1 MAITL
6 GELLIQEGLAT
17 PAQIDSAL
25 KAQVIFGGR
34 LGTNLVELGVIDLD
48 ALTRVLSKHFGVPAA
63 LQKHFDQIQPQAVA
77 LLPKKVAEKHMA
89 VPLGITQKS
98 PKTLAVAFADP
109 RRMESVDETA
119 FVAGCRIYP
128 VVAPELRIYY
138 YLEKLYGTERKTR
151 FLRIIESGNGAAQQ
165 PPGQPATERRRYLD
179 PNDTGS
185 TASSP
190 PPRPPPQQLT
200 SEPRS
205 APYTAT
211 GAGSHAASTPADKL
225 APDIEV
231 PAGLFDA
238 APAYLGE
245 EIDATVQ
252 PLVVP
257 PPKVAPP
264 PVERPSAEGRPAI
277 TAAVATSSI
286 LEATSRDQIGD
297 AIVDFLRSTFG
308 YGLVLIVRDELALGW
323 KGFAPGVEPDVLETL
338 SIPMRS
344 PSVLKLAYERKALF
358 RGAAPAD
365 GNALNNRMWKLL
377 RSPVPQ
383 EVICAPVVLK
393 ERVVLLVYAHAA
405 DAGVLPSNALVDTSV
420 VCTSAAA
427 GFARL
432 IQSAKIKV
440 AAS

>member
-98 PKTLAVAFADP
+98 PKTLAVAFSDP

-151 FLRIIESGNGAAQQ
+151 FLRIIEAGTGPAAQ
-165 PPGQPATERRRYLD
+165 PSAQPATERRRYLD
-179 PNDTGS
+179 PND
-185 TASSP
+185 
-190 PPRPPPQQLT
+190 
-200 SEPRS
+200 
-205 APYTAT
+205 
-211 GAGSHAASTPADKL
+211 AGSGPSPLPPAQQRTSDSRAAPNAALRPATQASATVADKL

-231 PAGLFDA
+231 PAGLFDV

-252 PLVVP
+252 PLVVAP
-257 PPKVAPP
+257 PNVAPP
-264 PVERPSAEGRPAI
+264 PAERPTAEVRPAM
-277 TAAVATSSI
+277 TAAVATTAIS
-286 LEATSRDQIGD
+286 EATSRDQIGD

-323 KGFAPGVEPDVLETL
+323 KGFAPGVEADVLETL
-338 SIPMRS
+338 SVPMRS

-358 RGAAPAD
+358 RGAAPPD

-420 VCTSAAA
+420 VCSGAAA